1 MEMSLNII
9 YSFNVLIL
17 STNAVDTWCT
27 HYYLDSTSGKTFF
40 APGSGSAVNIEPSA
54 VYPSGIALAAESHFT
69 RDVSSHPITAL
80 CVSIKAWTAQPY
92 LEQLYRAI
100 LVPELPRVQ
109 PSMSLGCTA
118 GRLFSLPSCFCL
130 FPSTGVELRVLFNGI
145 LPAKFHLRV
154 CFLNNP
160 SCCRFTR

>member
-1 MEMSLNII
+1 MSLVGNFNVHTFFHLIIETQMEMSLNII
-9 YSFNVLIL
+9 YSLNVLIL

-109 PSMSLGCTA
+109 PSMSLGLYCRPTFLA
-118 GRLFSLPSCFCL
+118 AFLLLSLPFHRCWIK
-130 FPSTGVELRVLFNGI
+130 STL
-145 LPAKFHLRV
+145 
-154 CFLNNP
+154 
-160 SCCRFTR
+160 